1 MKQMDVAA
9 VRGIVDKARPGELTI
24 LDVRQDWEY
33 EEFHLPG
40 ARHIPLDQ
48 LDERLGELDKNVPVV
63 AYCRA
68 GPRST
73 AASTMLDGNGF
84 SEVINMQGGIS
95 AWNGAAAVGDADVGM
110 FLFDDMDSAEQFFMV
125 AYGMEELLRR
135 FYVDCARRQELDED
149 SRAMLHKLAGNE
161 VTHEDVIFAL
171 YEKNVADPL
180 DRDSFHSI
188 AVGSV
193 AGSGGEHPVEGGVE
207 PDELSPGASYGLGDL
222 EDILDFAMMA
232 EAQAMDLYVR
242 FSRKDIPDALRPHV
256 ELLAREEK
264 AHLKVVSKYKA
275 DTLGN

>member
-1 MKQMDVAA
+1 MKNVDVEQ
-9 VRGIVDKARPGELTI
+9 VRTLVDRSRPGELTL

-33 EEFHLPG
+33 EEFHLPA

-48 LDERLGELDKNVPVV
+48 LDERLGELDKSVPVV

-73 AASTMLDGNGF
+73 AASSLLESNGF
-84 SEVINMQGGIS
+84 ADVSNMVGGIS
-95 AWNGAAAVGDADVGM
+95 AWNGAAAVGSADVGL
-110 FLFDDMDSAEQFFMV
+110 FLFDDIEGTEQFFMV

-135 FYVDCARRQELDED
+135 FYMDSAARKGLDQD
-149 SRAMLHKLAGNE
+149 SRAMLRKLSGNE
-161 VTHEDVIFAL
+161 VTHEDVIYTL
-171 YEKNVADPL
+171 YRRNVSDPL
-180 DRDSFHSI
+180 ERQAFHAI

-193 AGSGGEHPVEGGVE
+193 ADPDGEHPLEGGVE
-207 PDELSPGASYGLGDL
+207 ADELTPGASYGLGDL

-232 EAQAMDLYVR
+232 EAQAMDLYTR
-242 FSRKDIPDALRPHV
+242 FSRRDISDDLRPHV

-275 DTLGN
+275 DVLGS